1 MAGAF
6 HVIVAPR
13 YSPTGIGSHDPAPPT
28 RGEMTT
34 RTTPVTDTSA
44 DAAPG
49 VQLVQPDVAS
59 ATQPGLFDHLP
70 DSALTVH
77 HRTLVDARPGDRM
90 LLCLGLDVS
99 ASAVKVATALA
110 FHGWS
115 SWPSRETLASQTN
128 LHPNHVS
135 RACKELE
142 DAGIVSRR
150 RRYHKGGNVG
160 IQYTFRGDAL
170 VAATAGQNH
179 PTLGP
184 SISALAAGRSA
195 NTNLVSAEVQDEDS
209 RRAANT
215 NLVSAEVQDEDSRR
229 AANTNLVSAGDGQSP
244 DAGANTNLVSAEVQD
259 EDSRRA
265 ANTNL
270 VSAGDGQSPDAGA
283 NTNLVSAE
291 VQDEDSRRAANT
303 NLVSAGD
310 GQSPDAGANTNLVS
324 AEVQDEDSRR
334 AANTNL
340 VSAGDGQS
348 PDAGANT
355 NLVSAE
361 VQDEDSRRAANTNLV
376 SAGDGQSPD
385 AGANTNLVSAEVQD
399 EDSRRAAN
407 TNLVSAQLGPT
418 TREYQFGIGAN
429 TNLVSAEVQD
439 EDSRRAANTNLV
451 SAQLGPTTREYQ
463 FGIGA
468 NTNLVPEPEVTE
480 PEGMILTDD
489 INQSNSGSS
498 GSGDARAK
506 NESPPW
512 YRELAAA
519 LDPGRVPDLQAIEE
533 QAFLAGWSD
542 AVLQSAARIYLRNYR
557 NQRVTDPLALFRKLA
572 IQEAS
577 RLPPPEPQRRGKY
590 SEDHRRRKSQD
601 T

>member
-13 YSPTGIGSHDPAPPT
+13 YSPTGIGSHDPPPPT

-195 NTNLVSAEVQDEDS
+195 NTDLVSAP
-209 RRAANT
+209 
-215 NLVSAEVQDEDSRR
+215 VSDEDSRR

-244 DAGANTNLVSAEVQD
+244 DAGANTDLVSAP
-259 EDSRRA
+259 
-265 ANTNL
+265 
-270 VSAGDGQSPDAGA
+270 VS
-283 NTNLVSAE
+283 
-291 VQDEDSRRAANT
+291 
-303 NLVSAGD
+303 
-310 GQSPDAGANTNLVS
+310 
-324 AEVQDEDSRR
+324 
-334 AANTNL
+334 
-340 VSAGDGQS
+340 
-348 PDAGANT
+348 
-355 NLVSAE
+355 
-361 VQDEDSRRAANTNLV
+361 DEDSRRAANTNLV

-429 TNLVSAEVQD
+429 TNLV
-439 EDSRRAANTNLV
+439 
-451 SAQLGPTTREYQ
+451 
-463 FGIGA
+463 
-468 NTNLVPEPEVTE
+468 PEPEVTE
-480 PEGMILTDD
+480 PERMILTDE
-489 INQSNSGSS
+489 INQSNSSSS

>member
-13 YSPTGIGSHDPAPPT
+13 YSPTGIGSHDPPPPT

-170 VAATAGQNH
+170 VAATAGQNN

-195 NTNLVSAEVQDEDS
+195 NTDLVSAPVSDEYP
-209 RRAANT
+209 
-215 NLVSAEVQDEDSRR
+215 RR

-259 EDSRRA
+259 E
-265 ANTNL
+265 
-270 VSAGDGQSPDAGA
+270 
-283 NTNLVSAE
+283 
-291 VQDEDSRRAANT
+291 
-303 NLVSAGD
+303 
-310 GQSPDAGANTNLVS
+310 
-324 AEVQDEDSRR
+324 
-334 AANTNL
+334 
-340 VSAGDGQS
+340 
-348 PDAGANT
+348 
-355 NLVSAE
+355 
-361 VQDEDSRRAANTNLV
+361 
-376 SAGDGQSPD
+376 
-385 AGANTNLVSAEVQD
+385 
-399 EDSRRAAN
+399 
-407 TNLVSAQLGPT
+407 
-418 TREYQFGIGAN
+418 Y
-429 TNLVSAEVQD
+429 
-439 EDSRRAANTNLV
+439 SRRAANTNLV

-480 PEGMILTDD
+480 PEGMILTDE

-519 LDPGRVPDLQAIEE
+519 LDPGRAPDLQAIEE

>member
-13 YSPTGIGSHDPAPPT
+13 YSPTGIGSHDPPPPT

-184 SISALAAGRSA
+184 SISALAVGRSA
-195 NTNLVSAEVQDEDS
+195 NTNLVSAPVSDEY
-209 RRAANT
+209 
-215 NLVSAEVQDEDSRR
+215 
-229 AANTNLVSAGDGQSP
+229 P
-244 DAGANTNLVSAEVQD
+244 
-259 EDSRRA
+259 
-265 ANTNL
+265 
-270 VSAGDGQSPDAGA
+270 
-283 NTNLVSAE
+283 
-291 VQDEDSRRAANT
+291 
-303 NLVSAGD
+303 
-310 GQSPDAGANTNLVS
+310 
-324 AEVQDEDSRR
+324 
-334 AANTNL
+334 
-340 VSAGDGQS
+340 
-348 PDAGANT
+348 
-355 NLVSAE
+355 
-361 VQDEDSRRAANTNLV
+361 RRAANTNLV

-418 TREYQFGIGAN
+418 TREYQI
-429 TNLVSAEVQD
+429 
-439 EDSRRAANTNLV
+439 
-451 SAQLGPTTREYQ
+451 
-463 FGIGA
+463 GIGA

-480 PEGMILTDD
+480 PEGMILTDE
-489 INQSNSGSS
+489 INQSSSGSS

-506 NESPPW
+506 NEPPPW